1 MASSSVIDRY
11 PESSKNWA
19 STTLSTSTLVDTV
32 ATTTAWPTA
41 SHAWLSACSPS
52 NLIRRF
58 PPRWNRTTH
67 TASAVKHLRC
77 RAMAPP
83 PLKRRTLAADPVFEA
98 LAKAI
103 LRGHYPVGSALPPE
117 RELSVRFRV
126 SRLIARQAMHRL
138 RDIGL
143 VRGAQGGK
151 NHVLDP
157 DDANDPRLV
166 ALMMRLAPER
176 TDERDVTERQML
188 AGAMLLELAQMRMTR
203 VEADELDAML
213 IAAERPDGTLKQ
225 PSLGSFEARFW
236 TFVARCSRNKILL
249 REVRWWFDV
258 IGQQPDRRRRYY
270 DRPELRLVVYRM
282 VVDSLKDGTQQAA
295 QLYTN
300 AIRPILQDR

>member
-1 MASSSVIDRY
+1 
-11 PESSKNWA
+11 
-19 STTLSTSTLVDTV
+19 
-32 ATTTAWPTA
+32 
-41 SHAWLSACSPS
+41 
-52 NLIRRF
+52 
-58 PPRWNRTTH
+58 
-67 TASAVKHLRC
+67 
-77 RAMAPP
+77 MAPP

-117 RELSVRFRV
+117 RELSVRFQV

-166 ALMMRLAPER
+166 ALTMRLAPER

-203 VEADELDAML
+203 AEADELDAML
-213 IAAERPDGTLKQ
+213 IAVERADGTLKH
-225 PSLGSFEARFW
+225 PSLGFFEARFW

-270 DRPELRLVVYRM
+270 HRPELRLVVYRM